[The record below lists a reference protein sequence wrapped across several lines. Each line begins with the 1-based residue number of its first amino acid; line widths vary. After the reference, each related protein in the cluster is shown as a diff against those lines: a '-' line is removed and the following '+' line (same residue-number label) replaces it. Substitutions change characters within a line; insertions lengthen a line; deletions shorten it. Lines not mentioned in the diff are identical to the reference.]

1 MDGKF
6 YSVHSI
12 SGCLFFVF
20 FFFFLLIFFYFFGNT
35 IRSKEIEKVPFGRR
49 STRKGAES
57 GKERE
62 KLRKGK

>member
-20 FFFFLLIFFYFFGNT
+20 FLFIFYFFGNT

>member
-1 MDGKF
+1 M
-6 YSVHSI
+6 SI
-12 SGCLFFVF
+12 FCFLP
-20 FFFFLLIFFYFFGNT
+20 FFFLLIFFYFFGNT

-49 STRKGAES
+49 NTRKGAES